1 MRCSVCNQEVNNF
14 NTDGWQPITRFNNSV
29 ATPWSQAG
37 AGGNNTAD
45 YYRQQPARPADL
57 TGDVLVPLAQAF
69 ISGVAI
75 MPISMSILS
84 LSGYEF
90 STAAKGGAVIGGV
103 VFCGMWFLLLKAHR
117 KLLWAIEEI
126 TNTDLNQ
133 DGYTGPP
140 QLQRVQLEVTH
151 KKEGA
156 ATSQKI
162 LEFPQ
167 TVTPHKARR
176 FCEIALTD
184 GISESS
190 CTGGGKP
197 ISKKELKEIW
207 QQFLNLGYGEW
218 LDPHNHNQGRKLTD
232 YGRAALSAYV
242 ERKM

>member
-1 MRCSVCNQEVNNF
+1 MRCPTCKQEVNNF
-14 NTDGWQPITRFNNSV
+14 ENSGWQPTTQFNSV
-29 ATPWSQAG
+29 AATPWAQSS
-37 AGGNNTAD
+37 GGNTQAD

-57 TGDVLVPLAQAF
+57 VGDVLVPLAQAF
-69 ISGVAI
+69 ISGLAI
-75 MPISMSILS
+75 MPISMAILS
-84 LSGYEF
+84 LSGYQF
-90 STAAKGGAVIGGV
+90 STAAKGGAIVGGV

-126 TNTDLNQ
+126 TNSDLNQ
-133 DGYTGPP
+133 DGYTGQP

-162 LEFPQ
+162 LEFPK
-167 TVTPHKARR
+167 TVTPFKARR

-218 LDPHNHNQGRKLTD
+218 LDPHNHSQGRELTA
-232 YGRAALSAYV
+232 YGRAALQAYV
-242 ERKM
+242 ERGT